1 MAKKAET
8 TPPDLKIVDDT
19 TDDTAAPAS
28 KPAPTMLPD
37 PYDLESLAVT
47 PAYVNTAGMK
57 SALLPIPVRE
67 KPGDQVW
74 FRVHPDPDYARVF
87 NTLVWAKDKEVY
99 LAAPAV
105 AAEYPREF
113 RQSKIYICMSMTGA
127 LFAWMV
133 AMPTENSTGNWLS
146 SKHEAAE
153 FARKRSIRIRS
164 NKETES
170 WEYTYSE
177 NPIPEVDPV
186 WPNETYIGLINRA
199 FMKVNHFID
208 TPDHEVMRFLR
219 GLPLC

>member
-1 MAKKAET
+1 MAKKSET
-8 TPPDLKIVDDT
+8 PDLTIVGDEE
-19 TDDTAAPAS
+19 TAGI
-28 KPAPTMLPD
+28 PAPPPKPVLPD
-37 PYDLESLAVT
+37 PYDLKSLAVT
-47 PAYVNTAGMK
+47 PAYVSAAGTK
-57 SALLPIPVRE
+57 SALTAIPVRE

-87 NTLVWAKDKEVY
+87 NTIVWAKDKEIY

-105 AAEYPREF
+105 VAEYPKEF
-113 RQSKIYICMSMTGA
+113 KQAKIYICMSMTGS

-164 NKETES
+164 NKDTGQ

-177 NPIPEVDPV
+177 DPIPEKDPV

-199 FMKVNHFID
+199 FMKANHFID
-208 TPDHEVMRFLR
+208 TPDHEVMRYLR